1 MEGRYA
7 IFLTPESLTE
17 PGSIG
22 WVVAGNYFDAR
33 RQVSHAIKGGFDVR
47 LVPEW
52 FLREFPNHPEMAKHQ
67 PFGEFAQ

>member
-7 IFLTPESLTE
+7 IFLTPESLLE

-22 WVVAGNYFDAR
+22 WVCAGSYFDAR
-33 RQVSHAIKGGFDVR
+33 RQVAHAIKAGFDVQ

-52 FLREFPNHPEMAKHQ
+52 FLLEFPDHPRMASHR
-67 PFGEFAQ
+67 FELGR